1 MICMLAK
8 KELIGH
14 AGDVITNNHITW
26 RHLRKLLIRSR
37 HRTWR
42 SDVVS
47 KKFIEASDRTV
58 AVFCDFGPL
67 VNMGV
72 EKALELS
79 VLRPA
84 FFAEPRQANSGPADI
99 VYRSDAGIREQ
110 RVCRVDQIGSKLIDE
125 AFQCLVEFEFFPRG
139 GMAGVNLRIGF
150 AKKRNFMAKN
160 FDIEELGL
168 HRIINIR
175 QVVIDFI
182 NAIDKL
188 RLKGRTQIQK
198 VFGKLW
204 TFRGGII
211 A

>member
-1 MICMLAK
+1 MLAK
-8 KELIGH
+8 QELIGH

-72 EKALELS
+72 EKTLELS

-84 FFAEPRQANSGPADI
+84 FFAEPRQTNSGPANI
-99 VYRSDAGIREQ
+99 VYRSDAGIRKQ
-110 RVCRVDQIGSKLIDE
+110 PFCRVDQMGSKLSEE
-125 AFQCLVEFEFFPRG
+125 AFQRIVEFACFPR
-139 GMAGVNLRIGF
+139 
-150 AKKRNFMAKN
+150 
-160 FDIEELGL
+160 
-168 HRIINIR
+168 
-175 QVVIDFI
+175 
-182 NAIDKL
+182 
-188 RLKGRTQIQK
+188 
-198 VFGKLW
+198 
-204 TFRGGII
+204 
-211 A
+211 